1 MLTVQPW
8 GLTPGPL
15 LIPQPQTLSRGSIR
29 KIRSPWFTD
38 EHSAPWTSQTSQIRK
53 VPWRRAWQAT
63 PVFLPGESH
72 GQSSLVGYCLSV
84 RFQRVRHDWN
94 NLACMQAPCCL
105 YLRLPRPMCTFP
117 EPHWSS
123 GCFWNMPKP
132 SHTSWFLV
140 QIKGVC
146 YQGVTKTKSCD
157 WSYFLHE
164 HCILLYFWR
173 FLSWHLYFLF
183 NFF

>member
-1 MLTVQPW
+1 MLP
-8 GLTPGPL
+8 GLHRPPRSG
-15 LIPQPQTLSRGSIR
+15 
-29 KIRSPWFTD
+29 RSPGG
-38 EHSAPWTSQTSQIRK
+38 
-53 VPWRRAWQAT
+53 RAWQAT

-157 WSYFLHE
+157 WSYFPHE
-164 HCILLYFWR
+164 HCILLYFWC

-183 NFF
+183 NFFLKLISFGLAHTDSPTRERTHDP